1 MPKTEA
7 VFLMPDLKGPDGNAF
22 ALLAR
27 ASNSLK
33 DSGYGKET
41 RDEFRTEATSGNYE
55 HLLETIMTWFI
66 VVAAR
71 TEYERIN

>member
-22 ALLAR
+22 VLLGR
-27 ASNSLK
+27 AGNALK
-33 DSGYGKET
+33 DAGYGQET
-41 RDEFRTEATSGNYE
+41 RDEFHAEATPGDYE